1 MITKCSNGHWYDTSV
16 HKECPHCRQE
26 SERLGI
32 RLNDIEEDDKTVSLA
47 EVDVSLGTELNAIMK
62 KTIKGTADSAN
73 QNSPG
78 YGADEEDDDKT
89 LAFGFFGITNNDP
102 VVGWL
107 ICMNG
112 SERGNDY
119 RLHAGRNFIG
129 RSTLMDV
136 VLVEDKT
143 IAREKHGSVTYD
155 PKGNTF
161 YLTGEGGN
169 LVYLNG
175 ELLDTSQKLKEGD
188 VVTIGETK
196 LMFIPFCREGRTWE
210 EE

>member
-1 MITKCSNGHWYDTSV
+1 MITKCGNGHWYDTSV
-16 HKECPHCRQE
+16 HKECPHCKQE

-32 RLNDIEEDDKTVSLA
+32 RLNDIEEDDKTVSLT
-47 EVDVSLGTELNAIMK
+47 EVDGSLRAGLGVIMGNSTKRTDAFSGITSLVSSE
-62 KTIKGTADSAN
+62 
-73 QNSPG
+73 Q
-78 YGADEEDDDKT
+78 EEDDDKT
-89 LAFGFFGITNNDP
+89 LAFGFFGMTDHSP

-129 RSTLMDV
+129 RSTSMDV
-136 VLVEDKT
+136 LLVEDRT
-143 IAREKHGSVTYD
+143 IARDKHGSVTYD
-155 PKGNTF
+155 PKGNAF
-161 YLTGEGGN
+161 YVTGEGGN

-175 ELLDTSQKLKEGD
+175 ELLETSKKLKEGD
-188 VVTIGETK
+188 IITVGETK

-210 EE
+210 EK